1 MAISC
6 EKVYSGTGDQI
17 YPETADKAVTVL
29 AKNTTLDLYLAD
41 LAKQISEKSGAEE
54 VAKSLKFK
62 VDYLAANTSNV
73 TEVKGLEDD
82 PETDSW
88 GENFILPSVK
98 TPYTWKRTI
107 VYFEGQDIK
116 QGQKFYE
123 IVTADIAEI
132 SQTLYMVKD
141 NSQQPKVLYPQK
153 AVEVDGELQNVD
165 DTDASIDDIIK
176 ASEEGK
182 NNWSKYPSEITASN
196 PYSFMAVRSR
206 VNGAWGLFKVALY
219 SKWSYDSI
227 LVTKF
232 TVTNTSEKPQVTR
245 TTINPGNQWTDT
257 NEQEFTGYLWMI
269 TASQNNNNYV
279 MDSNQNIWSE
289 PQLISIVK

>member
-29 AKNTTLDLYLAD
+29 AKDTTLDKYLAE
-41 LAKQISEKSGAEE
+41 LAKSISKVQGADQI
-54 VAKSLKFK
+54 AKSLKFK
-62 VDYLAANTSNV
+62 IDYLATNISDV
-73 TEVKGLEDD
+73 TKVKELEDQ
-82 PETDSW
+82 PETNQW
-88 GENFILPSVK
+88 GENFVLPSVR

-107 VYFEGQDIK
+107 VYFEGQNLKD
-116 QGQKFYE
+116 GQKFYE

-141 NSQQPKVLYPQK
+141 NSQQPKVIYPQK
-153 AVEVDGELQNVD
+153 AVEVGGELQNVD
-165 DTDASIDDIIK
+165 DTDASIDEIIK

-196 PYSFMAVRSR
+196 PYGFMAVRQR
-206 VNGAWGLFKVALY
+206 VNGTWSLFKVALY
-219 SKWSYDSI
+219 SKWTYDSR

-232 TVTNTSEKPQVTR
+232 TVTSTSERPQPTR
-245 TTINPGNQWTDT
+245 TEVNPGSQWVDT
-257 NEQEFTGYLWMI
+257 NTQEFTGYLWMI
-269 TASQNNNNYV
+269 SASQSNNNYIL
-279 MDSNQNIWSE
+279 DNNGNIWSE

>member
-17 YPETADKAVTVL
+17 YPETADKAVKVSI
-29 AKNTTLDLYLAD
+29 KDTTLDKYLEE
-41 LAKQISEKSGAEE
+41 LAESISKVQGVDQ

-62 VDYLAANTSNV
+62 VDYLATNTADV
-73 TEVKGLEDD
+73 AKVRELEDQ
-82 PETDSW
+82 PETNQW
-88 GENFILPSVK
+88 GENFVLPSVR

-107 VYFEGQDIK
+107 VYFYGQDPK
-116 QGQKFYE
+116 DGQKFYE

-141 NSQQPKVLYPQK
+141 NQQQPKVIYPQK
-153 AVEVDGELQNVD
+153 AVEVEGELQNVN
-165 DTDASIDDIIK
+165 DTDASLDEIIK

-182 NNWSKYPSEITASN
+182 NNWSKYPLDVTPSS
-196 PYSFMAVRSR
+196 PYGYMAVRQR
-206 VNGAWGLFKVALY
+206 VNGTWGLFKVALY
-219 SKWSYDSI
+219 SKWAYDSR

-232 TVTNTSEKPQVTR
+232 TVTDTSERPQPTR
-245 TTINPGNQWTDT
+245 TDENPGNEWVDT
-257 NEQEFTGYLWMI
+257 YTQEFTGYLWMI
-269 TASQNNNNYV
+269 SASWSNNNYIL
-279 MDSNQNIWSE
+279 DSNENIWSE

>member
-29 AKNTTLDLYLAD
+29 AKDTTLDKYLAE
-41 LAKQISEKSGAEE
+41 LAESIPKGLGVDQ
-54 VAKSLKFK
+54 VVKSLKFK
-62 VDYLAANTSNV
+62 VDYLATNTADV
-73 TEVKGLEDD
+73 DKVRELEDQ
-82 PETDSW
+82 PETNQW
-88 GENFILPSVK
+88 GENFVLPSVR

-107 VYFEGQDIK
+107 VYFGEQDPK
-116 QGQKFYE
+116 DGQKFYE

-141 NSQQPKVLYPQK
+141 NQQQPKVIYPQK
-153 AVEVDGELQNVD
+153 AVEVEGELQNVN
-165 DTDASIDDIIK
+165 DTDASLDEIIK

-182 NNWSKYPSEITASN
+182 NNWSKYPLDVTPSS
-196 PYSFMAVRSR
+196 PYGYMAVRQR
-206 VNGAWGLFKVALY
+206 VNGTWGLFKVALY
-219 SKWSYDSI
+219 SKWAYDSR

-232 TVTNTSEKPQVTR
+232 TVTSPSERPQPAR
-245 TTINPGNQWTDT
+245 KDANPGNEWVDT
-257 NEQEFTGYLWMI
+257 YTQEFTGYLWMI
-269 TASQNNNNYV
+269 SASWSNNNYIL
-279 MDSNQNIWSE
+279 DSNENIWSE

>member
-17 YPETADKAVTVL
+17 YPETADKAVKVSI
-29 AKNTTLDLYLAD
+29 KDTTLDVYLKELAESISKVQGAD
-41 LAKQISEKSGAEE
+41 Q

-62 VDYLAANTSNV
+62 VDYLATNTADV
-73 TEVKGLEDD
+73 AKVRELEDQ
-82 PETDSW
+82 PETNQW
-88 GENFILPSVK
+88 GENFVLPSVR

-107 VYFEGQDIK
+107 VYFYGQDPK
-116 QGQKFYE
+116 DGQKFYE

-141 NSQQPKVLYPQK
+141 NQQQPKVIYPQK
-153 AVEVDGELQNVD
+153 AVEVEGELQNVN
-165 DTDASIDDIIK
+165 DTDASLDEIIK

-182 NNWSKYPSEITASN
+182 NNWSKYPLDVTPSS
-196 PYSFMAVRSR
+196 PYGYMAVRQR
-206 VNGAWGLFKVALY
+206 VNGTWGLFKVALY
-219 SKWSYDSI
+219 SKWSYDSK

-232 TVTNTSEKPQVTR
+232 TVTSTSERPQPTR
-245 TTINPGNQWTDT
+245 TEVNPGSQWVDT
-257 NEQEFTGYLWMI
+257 NTQEFTGYLWMI
-269 TASQNNNNYV
+269 SASWSNNNYIL
-279 MDSNQNIWSE
+279 DSNENIWSE

>member
-29 AKNTTLDLYLAD
+29 AKDTTLDVYLKELAESISKVQGAD
-41 LAKQISEKSGAEE
+41 Q

-62 VDYLAANTSNV
+62 VDYLATNTADV
-73 TEVKGLEDD
+73 AKVRELEDQ
-82 PETDSW
+82 PETNQW
-88 GENFILPSVK
+88 GENFVLPSVR

-107 VYFEGQDIK
+107 VYFYGQDPK
-116 QGQKFYE
+116 DGQKFYE

-141 NSQQPKVLYPQK
+141 NQQQPKVIYPQK
-153 AVEVDGELQNVD
+153 AVEVEGELQNVN
-165 DTDASIDDIIK
+165 DTDASLDEIIK

-182 NNWSKYPSEITASN
+182 NNWSKYPLDVTPSS
-196 PYSFMAVRSR
+196 PYGYMAVRQR
-206 VNGAWGLFKVALY
+206 VNGTWGLFKVALY
-219 SKWSYDSI
+219 SKWAYDSR

-232 TVTNTSEKPQVTR
+232 TVTDTSERPQPTR
-245 TTINPGNQWTDT
+245 TDENPGNEWVDT
-257 NEQEFTGYLWMI
+257 YTQEFTGYLWMI
-269 TASQNNNNYV
+269 SASWSNNNYIL
-279 MDSNQNIWSE
+279 DSNENIWSE